1 MKIYVIGPV
10 TGHDDLNVP
19 AFEKARLMLSE
30 AGYRPLIPHDF
41 VAEDADWQQ
50 AMRRSIETLVKADG
64 VAYLDGWQKSRGAR
78 IEVELARSLGIDV
91 AAVENWCAYSNRR
104 LGIGKCMRRRKY
116 CPKCNHILPVEL
128 FDISSEKADKRQGW
142 CRECMAEYKHE
153 RASIGEPA

>member
-50 AMRRSIETLVKADG
+50 AMRRSIETLAKADG

-78 IEVELARSLGIDV
+78 IEWKLARDLGIEV
-91 AAVENWCAYSNRR
+91 AAVENWCACGSRR
-104 LGIGKCMRRRKY
+104 IGIGRRMRQRKY
-116 CPKCNHILPVEL
+116 CARCNHILPVEL
-128 FDISSEKADKRQGW
+128 FDNSSEKAGGLQSW
-142 CRECMAEYKHE
+142 CRDCMAEYKHE
-153 RASIGEPA
+153 RQMSGEPA

>member
-19 AFEKARLMLSE
+19 AFESARIMLLES
-30 AGYRPLIPHDF
+30 GYRPLIPHDF

-50 AMRRSIETLVKADG
+50 AMRRSIETLAKADG

-78 IEVELARSLGIDV
+78 IEYGLARDLGIEI
-91 AAVENWCAYSNRR
+91 AAVENWCACSNRR
-104 LGIGKCMRRRKY
+104 IGIKKRMRQRKY

-128 FDISSEKADKRQGW
+128 FDGSSDKPDKHQGW
-142 CRECMAEYKHE
+142 CRECMSTYKHE
-153 RASIGEPA
+153 RQSIGEPE